1 MEMLTS
7 LAEKIRPGH
16 TALLI
21 IDYQNE
27 FCHEDGVF
35 ARAGFDVRTFRAIE
49 GGLSNLLAGARRA
62 GVRPVWIRNT
72 YNTQNGGY
80 LSPVFMEH
88 AIRRWNGRYS
98 RIPVCAEGSWGQD
111 FYGQVRPQPGE
122 RIVTK
127 HRYDAFIGTDLEV
140 VLRAA
145 SIRTVIVCGVTTNF
159 CVESTARHAFCLDY
173 YVVVPSDA
181 VAHWDPSAHEA
192 ALKNIEYGFGQVST
206 VGELLGIWK
215 DPA

>member
-1 MEMLTS
+1 M
-7 LAEKIRPGH
+7 R
-16 TALLI
+16 
-21 IDYQNE
+21 
-27 FCHEDGVF
+27 C
-35 ARAGFDVRTFRAIE
+35 
-49 GGLSNLLAGARRA
+49 
-62 GVRPVWIRNT
+62 VWIRNV
-72 YNTQNGGY
+72 YNTGPNWY
-80 LSPVFMEH
+80 LSEVWLEQAKRRRKGNYTQFPVCEPN
-88 AIRRWNGRYS
+88 AWNG
-98 RIPVCAEGSWGQD
+98 D
-111 FYGQVRPQPGE
+111 FYQIRPRE
-122 RIVTK
+122 DEVIVTK